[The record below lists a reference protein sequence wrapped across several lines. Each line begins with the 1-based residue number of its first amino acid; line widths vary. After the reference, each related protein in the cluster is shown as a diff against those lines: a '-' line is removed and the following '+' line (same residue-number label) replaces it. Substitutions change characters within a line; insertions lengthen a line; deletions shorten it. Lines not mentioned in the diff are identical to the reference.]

1 MMSTNKYEET
11 DDVPSPNTQATHLFR
26 SGSLKQVQQNASSF
40 IQQNARAKN
49 EMIEYLVNKR
59 VKNLDYLKRVHDGQV
74 FWLNV
79 VKISTADIERYYHP
93 QTLQKRIQ
101 QWFFLG
107 VSIAPLLQLENG
119 WNFVR
124 ACSQLMEEYE
134 YHFANVAVQGMK
146 ILKALKFSNADEEM
160 NRNSIKPG
168 IHKVGGTVIYEFLR
182 TPNIPCPLDYSQVVY
197 SFADILTLV
206 YRKLMDDSSI
216 SLSESILKLDGRFKH
231 HFFGLIRRDLNT
243 LAMYIIKNKIS
254 IVESLFASSNTQKLK
269 EDSFQFFHSG
279 NVNDSTN
286 KLHVE
291 EEEWADALPQ
301 DED

>member
-1 MMSTNKYEET
+1 
-11 DDVPSPNTQATHLFR
+11 
-26 SGSLKQVQQNASSF
+26 
-40 IQQNARAKN
+40 
-49 EMIEYLVNKR
+49 
-59 VKNLDYLKRVHDGQV
+59 
-74 FWLNV
+74 
-79 VKISTADIERYYHP
+79 
-93 QTLQKRIQ
+93 
-101 QWFFLG
+101 
-107 VSIAPLLQLENG
+107 
-119 WNFVR
+119 
-124 ACSQLMEEYE
+124 
-134 YHFANVAVQGMK
+134 
-146 ILKALKFSNADEEM
+146 
-160 NRNSIKPG
+160 
-168 IHKVGGTVIYEFLR
+168 
-182 TPNIPCPLDYSQVVY
+182 
-197 SFADILTLV
+197 
-206 YRKLMDDSSI
+206 MDDSSI